1 MFGGFAALL
10 WAAAILCFVATAI
23 QAAED
28 GDEMV
33 SEPLLGV
40 FNKLVNLQ
48 ALDNLYIGIAL
59 VVVVVVTGL
68 FTYYQENKS
77 SNIMESFAKMTP
89 PKAQVKIS
97 LSSWLT
103 WLKVLRDGAQK
114 EIEAAELVVGDI
126 VYIKGGDKTPA
137 DIRMIVCHSIKVAGM
152 STELLWSLK
161 CL

>member
-1 MFGGFAALL
+1 M
-10 WAAAILCFVATAI
+10 
-23 QAAED
+23 
-28 GDEMV
+28 
-33 SEPLLGV
+33 
-40 FNKLVNLQ
+40 NLQ

-89 PKAQVKIS
+89 PKAQVRIS

-114 EIEAAELVVGDI
+114 EIEA
-126 VYIKGGDKTPA
+126 P
-137 DIRMIVCHSIKVAGM
+137 
-152 STELLWSLK
+152 
-161 CL
+161 

>member
-1 MFGGFAALL
+1 M
-10 WAAAILCFVATAI
+10 
-23 QAAED
+23 
-28 GDEMV
+28 
-33 SEPLLGV
+33 
-40 FNKLVNLQ
+40 
-48 ALDNLYIGIAL
+48 
-59 VVVVVVTGL
+59 TGL

-137 DIRMIVCHSIKVAGM
+137 DTRMIVCHSIKVTDM
-152 STELLWSLK
+152 PTEQLW

>member
-1 MFGGFAALL
+1 MN
-10 WAAAILCFVATAI
+10 
-23 QAAED
+23 
-28 GDEMV
+28 
-33 SEPLLGV
+33 P
-40 FNKLVNLQ
+40 Q

-89 PKAQVKIS
+89 PKAQVRIS